1 MDILVTNNAAAS
13 RYEGRAGDDLI
24 GFVDYRPTEGALIF
38 THAETDPTVRG
49 RGLGTVL
56 VRGALD
62 DVRRRG
68 TLVVPRCPFVADV
81 IDRNPEYADLVA
93 R

>member
-1 MDILVTNNAAAS
+1 MDIVVTDNPAAS
-13 RYEGRAGDDLI
+13 RYEGRAGDDLV
-24 GFVDYRPTEGALIF
+24 GFVDYRPTAEALVF
-38 THAETDPTVRG
+38 VHAETDPTVRG

-68 TLVVPRCPFVADV
+68 TKVVPNCPFVAEV
-81 IDRNPEYADLVA
+81 IDRNPEYADLLA
-93 R
+93 G